1 MNIADFAER
10 GNPEDMP
17 EYTGANESKIG
28 AKSGHVSW
36 FRGESKKALIVSVV
50 VLSATASLGLGI
62 LAGEEVWGQG
72 SGGAGLVISS
82 TPLTHPKSSDLS
94 ANALSTLSS
103 VGSTVTSSSIP
114 SGGEVV
120 GNTSTREYY
129 LPWCKQVGKIASSSV
144 KWFASE
150 SEATSS
156 GYTAGKA
163 CAGI

>member
-1 MNIADFAER
+1 MNISDFVER

-17 EYTGANESKIG
+17 EYTDSNKAKTSP
-28 AKSGHVSW
+28 KSGRMSW
-36 FRGESKKALIVSVV
+36 FRGESRKTLIVAVV

-62 LAGEEVWGQG
+62 LAGQEAWGQG
-72 SGGAGLVISS
+72 KSGTGLVISS
-82 TPLTHPKSSDLS
+82 IPMDHPKT
-94 ANALSTLSS
+94 STLSS
-103 VGSTVTSSSIP
+103 NILSTGSASATLP

-120 GNTSTREYY
+120 GDTSTHQYY

-156 GYTAGKA
+156 GYSAGKA

>member
-1 MNIADFAER
+1 MNIADLLER

-17 EYTGANESKIG
+17 EYTGEELAKTTSKP
-28 AKSGHVSW
+28 GHL
-36 FRGESKKALIVSVV
+36 RALMISIV
-50 VLSATASLGLGI
+50 VLTATASLGLGI
-62 LAGEEVWGQG
+62 LAGQQK
-72 SGGAGLVISS
+72 SGAGLVISS
-82 TPLTHPKSSDLS
+82 TPLSNPKTSTLS
-94 ANALSTLSS
+94 ANALSAVSAPATL
-103 VGSTVTSSSIP
+103 P

-120 GNTSTREYY
+120 GDTNTHEYY

-150 SEATSS
+150 NEAKSS